1 MKTIYILAVISLA
14 CVFTNCQSKTNK
26 TAATQQWPE
35 LLIRPQIIGPENEMA
50 YMLDQYTAITTK
62 LNAEVGNMLKLPKV
76 QEQWARYGA
85 APVSMTPAQV
95 TEHVRS
101 EISKF
106 AVVVKASGARID

>member
-1 MKTIYILAVISLA
+1 
-14 CVFTNCQSKTNK
+14 
-26 TAATQQWPE
+26 
-35 LLIRPQIIGPENEMA
+35 
-50 YMLDQYTAITTK
+50 
-62 LNAEVGNMLKLPKV
+62 MLKLPKV